1 MAGLLTEEEER
12 EIRETFALFD
22 ADESGKLSRDDVA
35 KVVRST
41 GCNPTEKE
49 LLDMFQSI
57 DSDGMESDGN
67 IDINDFLLYYAKKLH
82 DPSRDEEEEA
92 NEAFKQFDL
101 KGEGSVE
108 LHQLKDIMTSLGE
121 ENFSNVEF
129 RKIVKNVKVDDEGKI
144 YYQAFTKMMN
154 EKQ

>member
-1 MAGLLTEEEER
+1 MLYFYWNIVHINTILNLEISIVFT

-57 DSDGMESDGN
+57 DSDGMES
-67 IDINDFLLYYAKKLH
+67 K
-82 DPSRDEEEEA
+82 
-92 NEAFKQFDL
+92 
-101 KGEGSVE
+101 
-108 LHQLKDIMTSLGE
+108 
-121 ENFSNVEF
+121 
-129 RKIVKNVKVDDEGKI
+129 
-144 YYQAFTKMMN
+144 
-154 EKQ
+154 